1 MESAG
6 TEGAGGSGAEEMAR
20 PGLRPGTAPEKR
32 QIYGIDTTVVRF
44 NNAEYYVPDYALHRP
59 VSKKILREH
68 KVSRRLDTFVDRL
81 LRRRPGSMV
90 HAGTF
95 FGDMLPSFSRKTPGV
110 VYAFEPVIENYLL
123 ARAVVETNGLD
134 NVLLMHSGLGAV
146 TGVATLG
153 VARGDQQRHL
163 GGAARILTPESK
175 PHSRT
180 QLASVL
186 TIDQLGIEGL
196 TLIQLDTEGYELPIL
211 QGAAETIRAQ
221 SPVIVIE
228 DNKDNCAEFLAGLG
242 YVRVGRLKGDTVY
255 AASPSADEVSELV
268 GPSHRPRRAVEDP
281 PPE

>member
-1 MESAG
+1 MRATR
-6 TEGAGGSGAEEMAR
+6 TEGVGGDEPEER
-20 PGLRPGTAPEKR
+20 TQPGVQPGSAPEKR

-59 VSKKILREH
+59 VSKKILRER
-68 KVSRRLDTFVDRL
+68 KVSPALDTFVGRL

-134 NVLLMHSGLGAV
+134 NVLLMHSGLGAA

-153 VARGDQQRHL
+153 VARGEQKRHL

-175 PHSRT
+175 PHSQT
-180 QLASVL
+180 QLTSVL
-186 TIDQLGIEGL
+186 TVDQLGLEGL
-196 TLIQLDTEGYELPIL
+196 ALIQLDTEGYELPIL
-211 QGAAETIRAQ
+211 EGAAETIRAQ
-221 SPVIVIE
+221 SPVIVVE
-228 DNKDNCAEFLAGLG
+228 DNKDNCAGFLAGLG
-242 YVRVGRLKGDTVY
+242 YLSVGRLKGDTVY
-255 AASPSADEVSELV
+255 AASAGVDEVTELV
-268 GPSHRPRRAVEDP
+268 GNHHGPR
-281 PPE
+281 